1 MDVTAG
7 TEYFSAIF
15 KLQDSIVILN
25 LWIESW
31 GTGRWG
37 NLPEV
42 RRTSCDTN
50 VQKVLC
56 LWVMPLLFTNFISS
70 KKFCYN
76 HGIQLDFWRSFC
88 ILCILCCS
96 VYFAVHCFCVFSHN
110 LWNILHLRLLF
121 SLNPGYSPGYSASC
135 IIPHLFPR
143 TKSRT
148 ASGKAVSAF
157 CKNRGRTQSYA
168 LPFRNKHPSLA
179 ILICCVSQC
188 QYTWNPPWP
197 VV

>member
-1 MDVTAG
+1 MDRKLRHREMRQPPWGQKDILWHKCA
-7 TEYFSAIF
+7 ESALPLGYASSFHKLHFF
-15 KLQDSIVILN
+15 KKVLIQSWNSARFLKVILYP
-25 LWIESW
+25 LY
-31 GTGRWG
+31 
-37 NLPEV
+37 
-42 RRTSCDTN
+42 
-50 VQKVLC
+50 
-56 LWVMPLLFTNFISS
+56 PLLF
-70 KKFCYN
+70 C
-76 HGIQLDFWRSFC
+76 L
-88 ILCILCCS
+88 LL
-96 VYFAVHCFCVFSHN
+96 FAVHCFCVFSHN

-135 IIPHLFPR
+135 IIPVLFPR

-148 ASGKAVSAF
+148 ASGKAVSVF
-157 CKNRGRTQSYA
+157 CKKQGRTQSYA